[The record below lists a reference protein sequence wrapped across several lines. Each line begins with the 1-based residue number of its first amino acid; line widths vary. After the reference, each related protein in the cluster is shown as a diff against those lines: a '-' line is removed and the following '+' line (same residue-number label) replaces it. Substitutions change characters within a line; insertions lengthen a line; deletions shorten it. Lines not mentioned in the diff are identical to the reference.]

1 VTKVY
6 NTKVKLALV
15 KLCFECAYI
24 DHILYLPVL

>member
-15 KLCFECAYI
+15 KLCSECAYI